1 MFAIIGGTG
10 FYKLGK
16 RVEELDVLTHYGT
29 ARLSVVSFAG
39 EKIVFIP
46 RHGEK
51 HELPPHKINYRANI
65 AALKKIDVRGVISVY
80 SAGVISKYKPGDMV
94 MLDDFIGLWTP
105 ITFHED
111 FFGGMKHADFSSPFS
126 KELGEKIQEVSSVG
140 KLGLKKGGII
150 ATTPGPRFETK
161 SEVKM
166 LRKMGANLVNMT
178 AAYEMSLLGEAEI
191 DFAAIAVA
199 SNYAAGIS
207 KKPLK
212 AEETLQVM
220 AKAKTKVENLIS
232 GVLEEINYSEPLK

>member
-16 RVEELDVLTHYGT
+16 KVDELDVLTHYGT
-29 ARLSVVSFAG
+29 ARVSVVSFAG
-39 EKIVFIP
+39 QKIVFIP

-65 AALKKIDVRGVISVY
+65 ASLKKLNVNGVISIY
-80 SAGVISKYKPGDMV
+80 SAGIISKYKPGDFI
-94 MLDDFIGLWTP
+94 MLDDFIGLWAP
-105 ITFHED
+105 ATFHD
-111 FFGGMKHADFSSPFS
+111 NFFGGIRHTDFSAPFS
-126 KELGEKIQEVSSVG
+126 EKMRKKIYEVAAVE

-161 SEVKM
+161 TEVKA
-166 LRKMGANLVNMT
+166 LKKMGANLVNMT
-178 AAYEMSLLGEAEI
+178 AAYEMTLLGEAEI

-207 KKPLK
+207 KKPLS
-212 AEETLQVM
+212 AEQTLETM
-220 AKAKTKVENLIS
+220 AKAKTKIENLVS
-232 GVLEEINYSEPLK
+232 GVLREIN